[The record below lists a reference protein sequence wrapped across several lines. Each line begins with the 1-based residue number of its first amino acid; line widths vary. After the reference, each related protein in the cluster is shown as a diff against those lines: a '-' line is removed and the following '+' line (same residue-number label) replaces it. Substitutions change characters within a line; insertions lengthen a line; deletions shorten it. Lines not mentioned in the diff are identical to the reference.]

1 MKEYIYDGSFEGFLT
16 AVFHAY
22 SDKNSPTLTRVS
34 HYTPSLFAEPLW
46 VLTREDLYDRV
57 TSSIKT
63 KLSHSILSTAY
74 FIYLSE
80 IPGSETVFLH
90 YLRLCYQ
97 HGVQINLAKNNETI
111 RAIDD
116 IYRKVH
122 LEKHRFYGFV
132 RFREIGPLQFY
143 AKIEPDHHIL
153 PLLESH
159 FVDRFKDQA
168 FIIHDPT
175 RCMALIYTK
184 KESFLRMLSKEENE
198 KLSTATIHDDFEDLF
213 RTFYASVTIQ
223 NRLNPKLQKGFMPK
237 RYWKNIIETS
247 QNP

>member
-22 SDKNSPTLTRVS
+22 LDKDTPIITRVS
-34 HYTPSLFAEPLW
+34 HYTPSLLTEPLW
-46 VLTREDLYDRV
+46 ILTREDLYER
-57 TSSIKT
+57 IHNGIQT
-63 KLSHSILSTAY
+63 KLSYDIVYTAY
-74 FIYLSE
+74 SIYLSE
-80 IPGSETVFLH
+80 LPGSETTFLH

-97 HGVQINLAKNNETI
+97 YGLRINLAKNNDTI

-143 AKIEPDHHIL
+143 AKIEPDYHIL

-175 RCMALIYTK
+175 RCMALVYTK

-198 KLSTATIHDDFEDLF
+198 KLNTITIQDGFEDLF
-213 RTFYASVTIQ
+213 KTFYESVTIQ

-247 QNP
+247 